1 MRSYRR
7 RAIGFYTDKGKRKP
21 ITKRKR
27 HFVKP
32 RKTRYRIKKVIPELE
47 EDKMNKVARE
57 MGYEKTT
64 DVPYDKID
72 EFSKKLVER
81 YGARESFYMA
91 HAQVIFRKNK
101 PKLEADRKK
110 FEAIRESI
118 DKQYDWRK
126 VNGYR
131 TIKVIAH

>member
-1 MRSYRR
+1 MRK
-7 RAIGFYTDKGKRKP
+7 AIGFYTDKRIGKVRP
-21 ITKRKR
+21 ITPRKKRL
-27 HFVKP
+27 VKP
-32 RKTRYRIKKVIPELE
+32 KKTKYKIKKVIPELE

-72 EFSKKLVER
+72 EFAKKLVER
-81 YGARESFYMA
+81 YGAREAFYMA

-101 PKLEADRKK
+101 PELASDRKK

-118 DKQYDWRK
+118 DKQYDWKK
-126 VNGYR
+126 VNGWR
-131 TIKVIAH
+131 TVKAVAH

>member
-1 MRSYRR
+1 MRRK
-7 RAIGFYTDKGKRKP
+7 AIGFYTDKRIGKVRP
-21 ITKRKR
+21 ITPRKKRL
-27 HFVKP
+27 VKP
-32 RKTRYRIKKVIPELE
+32 KKTKYKIKKVIPELE

-57 MGYEKTT
+57 MGYERTT

-72 EFSKKLVER
+72 EFAKKLVER
-81 YGARESFYMA
+81 YGAREAFYMA

-118 DKQYDWRK
+118 NKQYDWKK
-126 VNGYR
+126 VNGWR
-131 TIKVIAH
+131 TIKAVAH